1 MANKTV
7 EQQITDNDS
16 SLTNIN
22 NALDSYNNP
31 NYPDIPFYQYTPQN
45 QSTITDSWKVNS
57 ALADTYK
64 QLNVT
69 KESLRKAQSSREE
82 KKALEQAVASNA
94 ILADIMA
101 QKKSMPEID
110 TKTRIVEINNKD
122 FRDKQTLINRLMY
135 VIYFIIYSI
144 ALGATMAAGFIT
156 IRMVSIAFLLG
167 LIFLIFSLI
176 ISGNFWKT
184 YGDTSMLIAKGITKG
199 VVETVAPIKKCPDRC
214 LTKNTFAKHKLN
226 FLDASYSTYDP
237 ICTSKGSNVDSQ
249 YPYDYNDND
258 QEDSRNFNDCN
269 IGKLEKCKDNRP
281 KSYMCKWNLGTLPED
296 EPEYLSSSIPCHN
309 YSNRVEV
316 QNSS

>member
-1 MANKTV
+1 MNNKTV

-22 NALDSYNNP
+22 NALNSYNNP
-31 NYPDIPFYQYTPQN
+31 NYPDIPFNQYTSQN
-45 QSTITDSWKVNS
+45 QNTITDSWKVDN

-69 KESLRKAQSSREE
+69 KESLRKAQYSREE
-82 KKALEQAVASNA
+82 KKALEQAVSSNA

-101 QKKSMPEID
+101 QKRLMPEID
-110 TKTRIVEINNKD
+110 TKTRIAEINDKD

-135 VIYFIIYSI
+135 IIYFIIYSI
-144 ALGATMAAGFIT
+144 ALGVAMAAGFIT

-176 ISGNFWKT
+176 RSENFWKT
-184 YGDTSMLIAKGITKG
+184 YGDTSMSIAKGITKG

-214 LTKNTFAKHKLN
+214 ITKNTFAKHKLN
-226 FLDASYSTYDP
+226 FLDASYSKYDP
-237 ICTSKGSNVDSQ
+237 ICTSKGSNVDIQ
-249 YPYDYNDND
+249 YPYDYNND
-258 QEDSRNFNDCN
+258 QEDSRNFNDCD
-269 IGKLEKCKDNRP
+269 IGKIENCKDNRP
-281 KSYMCKWNLGTLPED
+281 KSYMCKWNLGTLPDD
-296 EPEYLSSSIPCHN
+296 EPEYLNSSLPCHN
-309 YSNRVEV
+309 YTNRVNV

>member
-1 MANKTV
+1 
-7 EQQITDNDS
+7 
-16 SLTNIN
+16 
-22 NALDSYNNP
+22 
-31 NYPDIPFYQYTPQN
+31 
-45 QSTITDSWKVNS
+45 
-57 ALADTYK
+57 
-64 QLNVT
+64 
-69 KESLRKAQSSREE
+69 
-82 KKALEQAVASNA
+82 
-94 ILADIMA
+94 
-101 QKKSMPEID
+101 
-110 TKTRIVEINNKD
+110 
-122 FRDKQTLINRLMY
+122 
-135 VIYFIIYSI
+135 
-144 ALGATMAAGFIT
+144 
-156 IRMVSIAFLLG
+156 
-167 LIFLIFSLI
+167 
-176 ISGNFWKT
+176 
-184 YGDTSMLIAKGITKG
+184 MLIAKGITKG